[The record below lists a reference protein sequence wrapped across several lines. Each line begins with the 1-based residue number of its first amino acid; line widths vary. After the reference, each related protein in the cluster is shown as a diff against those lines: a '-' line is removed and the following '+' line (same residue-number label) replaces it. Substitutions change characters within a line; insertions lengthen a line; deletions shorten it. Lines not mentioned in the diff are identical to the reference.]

1 MSRLSEKLALI
12 TGGAGG
18 IGQAAARLFTDE
30 GARVVLV
37 DRDETL
43 LQATVSSI
51 GEDKASFVV
60 ADVTKSE
67 ETQTYLKAAIERW
80 GLSLIHI

>member
-1 MSRLSEKLALI
+1 MSRLSEKVALI

-43 LQATVSSI
+43 LQDTVS
-51 GEDKASFVV
+51 
-60 ADVTKSE
+60 
-67 ETQTYLKAAIERW
+67 
-80 GLSLIHI
+80 